1 MGELVGRKV
10 LVVEDNALIA
20 WELEATLQ
28 EAGCVVVGPCG
39 TLAEAFGACE
49 TDLDAALL
57 DLNVGG
63 EFTMSLANRLSS
75 AGVPIVF
82 VTGYGDD
89 MLATYRE
96 TPIITKPYRRSEVLV
111 ALSSV
116 MVCAP
121 A

>member
-1 MGELVGRKV
+1 MSLCRMGELVGRKV

-49 TDLDAALL
+49 TDLD
-57 DLNVGG
+57 VGG

-75 AGVPIVF
+75 ARVPIVF
-82 VTGYGDD
+82 VTGYGDE
-89 MLATYRE
+89 MLAGYRE

-116 MVCAP
+116 LVRAP